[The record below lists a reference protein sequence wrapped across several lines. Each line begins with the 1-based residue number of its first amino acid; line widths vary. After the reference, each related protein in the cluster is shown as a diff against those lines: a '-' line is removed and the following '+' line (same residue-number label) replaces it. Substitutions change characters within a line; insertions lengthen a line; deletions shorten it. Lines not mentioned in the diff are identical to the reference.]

1 MPKCRFFPYCSYIED
16 HGCTDD
22 WCKHYQPIPDVDM
35 LFKLADE
42 IDMLAIRLSLGDTVI
57 RSKDIYEY
65 ARMIRDA
72 VSVGDE
78 S

>member
-1 MPKCRFFPYCSYIED
+1 M
-16 HGCTDD
+16 
-22 WCKHYQPIPDVDM
+22 PDVDV

-42 IDMLAIRLSLGDTVI
+42 IDMLAIRLSLGDTVV

>member
-1 MPKCRFFPYCSYIED
+1 M
-16 HGCTDD
+16 
-22 WCKHYQPIPDVDM
+22 PDVDV

-42 IDMLAIRLSLGDTVI
+42 IDVLATRLSLGDTVI

-72 VSVGDE
+72 VSVRDE